1 MKIVIRRDAPLGA
14 SSAGPI
20 ERTVP
25 SAGETMVSGPPTG
38 TRFGSRKNEIRKT
51 VGAAK
56 MSDQTGWPVAAAAT
70 DRRKGGTINFHPSF
84 ASGKFSG

>member
-1 MKIVIRRDAPLGA
+1 MKIVIRRDAPGGA

-38 TRFGSRKNEIRKT
+38 TRLGSRKNEMRKT

-70 DRRKGGTINFHPSF
+70 DRRKGGRMNFHPSF